1 MPFSAAEIAKIIG
14 GEVVG
19 DPAIHLKGFAPADR
33 AQPGDLTFAEN
44 ENYFGRAEQS
54 AASAIIV
61 EGTFTSNKK
70 VLIRVP
76 NARVA
81 FAKALPIFFPEPT
94 FAPGVHQSAIVP
106 ASAKVDSTAHV
117 GPHCVLGENVRV
129 GPRCVM
135 QAGVYVGAE
144 SQLGEE
150 VNLFPNVTIYPRTE
164 IGNRVRIHSGSV
176 IGADGFGYVQDGG
189 AHRKIPQIGNVIIRD
204 DVEIGANVTI
214 DRGALG
220 ATVVG
225 KGSKIDNL
233 VQIAHNVTLGEHC
246 LIVSQ
251 SGIAGS
257 TKLGSYVVLA
267 GQVGLAGH
275 LKIGNRVQ
283 VAAQSGVMHDIPDGQ
298 KWIWTPA
305 QPDRQAKRQ
314 MIAMQQL
321 PELLRRVSEL
331 ERRLGASGE
340 ELPK

>member
-19 DPAIHLKGFAPADR
+19 DPATILTGFAPADR
-33 AQPGDLTFAEN
+33 AQAGDLTFAEN

-54 AASAIIV
+54 AASAVIV
-61 EGTFTSNKK
+61 EGSFTSTKK
-70 VLIRVP
+70 VLIRVS
-76 NARVA
+76 NARIA
-81 FAKALPIFFPEPT
+81 FAKVLAIFFPEPT
-94 FAPGVHQSAIVP
+94 FTPGIHPSAVVP
-106 ASAKVDSTAHV
+106 ATANVDPTAHI
-117 GPHCVLGENVRV
+117 GPLGAN
-129 GPRCVM
+129 
-135 QAGVYVGAE
+135 

-150 VNLFPNVTIYPRTE
+150 VNLFPNVTIYARTE

-176 IGADGFGYVQDGG
+176 IGADGFGYVQDVGM
-189 AHRKIPQIGNVIIRD
+189 HRKIPQIGNVIIRE
-204 DVEIGANVTI
+204 DVEIGANVTV

-220 ATVVG
+220 PTIIG

-233 VQIAHNVTLGEHC
+233 VQIAHNVVLGEHC

-251 SGIAGS
+251 AGIAGS
-257 TKLGSYVVLA
+257 TKLGSYVVLG

-283 VAAQSGVMHDIPDGQ
+283 VAAQSGVMHDIPDSQ

-321 PELLRRVSEL
+321 PDLLRRVRAL
-331 ERRLGASGE
+331 EKKLGE
-340 ELPK
+340 EPPK